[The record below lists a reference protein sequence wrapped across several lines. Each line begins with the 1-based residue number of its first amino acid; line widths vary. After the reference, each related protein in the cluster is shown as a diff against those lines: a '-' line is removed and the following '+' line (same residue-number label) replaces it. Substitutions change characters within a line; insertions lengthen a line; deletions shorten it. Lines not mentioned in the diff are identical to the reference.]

1 MAEEEIYDMVIVGG
15 GAAGYFGAI
24 SSVEAAP
31 WSKVLILEKTGEVLT
46 KVKISGGGRCNVT
59 HDCLDP
65 RELTKFYPRG
75 EKALI
80 GPFHR
85 WGPSDTI
92 DWFASKG
99 VELKVES
106 DGRMF
111 PVTDNSKTIMDCLTK
126 AAEEGG
132 VELRLRA
139 EVESLESDGRE
150 WVIRLSEGEKVRCRA
165 VLLATGGTRN
175 NAGVKLA
182 GELGHE
188 LVPAAPS
195 LFTFKIDDPRLDGFS
210 GISVPQAEASVP
222 VLKLKTE
229 GPCLITHWGLSG
241 PAILKLSARGARE
254 LADQK
259 YRFDVVINWCGLK
272 EPELLEIFSR
282 AREKSPR
289 KRVRSGLGEVA
300 IPTRLWTRLAEHAG
314 VGEETI
320 WANLSKTDRHSLILA
335 IIASRF
341 NVNGKSMN
349 KDEFVTA
356 GGVNLMEVNFKT
368 MESRLHSGLFFAGEV
383 LDIDGVTGGFNFQL
397 AWTTGRIAGEA
408 AVAGA

>member
-1 MAEEEIYDMVIVGG
+1 MAEEDIYDLVVVGG

-24 SSVEAAP
+24 SSAEAAP

-75 EKALI
+75 EKVLI

-92 DWFASKG
+92 DWFASKE
-99 VELKVES
+99 VKLKVES

-111 PVTDNSKTIMDCLTK
+111 PVTDNSKTIMDCLAR

-132 VELRLRA
+132 VELRLKA
-139 EVESLESDGRE
+139 EVESLESDSGE
-150 WVIRLSEGEKVRCRA
+150 WVIRLAGGETVRCRA

-195 LFTFKIDDPRLDGFS
+195 LFTLKIDDHRLEELS
-210 GISVPQAEASVP
+210 GISVPHAEASVP
-222 VLKLKTE
+222 GLKLKTE
-229 GPCLITHWGLSG
+229 GPCLITHW
-241 PAILKLSARGARE
+241 
-254 LADQK
+254 D
-259 YRFDVVINWCGLK
+259 
-272 EPELLEIFSR
+272 
-282 AREKSPR
+282 
-289 KRVRSGLGEVA
+289 
-300 IPTRLWTRLAEHAG
+300 
-314 VGEETI
+314 
-320 WANLSKTDRHSLILA
+320 
-335 IIASRF
+335 
-341 NVNGKSMN
+341 
-349 KDEFVTA
+349 
-356 GGVNLMEVNFKT
+356 
-368 MESRLHSGLFFAGEV
+368 
-383 LDIDGVTGGFNFQL
+383 
-397 AWTTGRIAGEA
+397 
-408 AVAGA
+408 